1 MKSILIVLLLAT
13 PIVAGAE
20 IYKWTDAQG
29 RVHFSDK
36 PVTKNGKTEI
46 VEVKDYKPGTDENV
60 RQIYERNDRLRH
72 ATTEKTPKQQQA
84 PALTAK
90 KQQADCTAATARLAK
105 ISHRI
110 EFHDEQGNLVP
121 TTEKER
127 ARKEQELRLWISE
140 NCT

>member
-13 PIVAGAE
+13 PIVANAE
-20 IYKWTDAQG
+20 IYKWTDAHG

-36 PVTKNGKTEI
+36 PVDKNGKTEI

-60 RQIYERNDRLRH
+60 RRIYERNDRLRH
-72 ATTEKTPKQQQA
+72 VTMEKTPKNPKA
-84 PALTAK
+84 PAPTANK
-90 KQQADCTAATARLAK
+90 KQANCKAATARLAR
-105 ISHRI
+105 ISRRV
-110 EFHDEQGNLVP
+110 EFRDEQGNVIP

-127 ARKEQELRLWISE
+127 ASKEQELRLWISE

>member
-1 MKSILIVLLLAT
+1 MKSIVIVLLLAA

-36 PVTKNGKTEI
+36 PVDKNGKTEI

-84 PALTAK
+84 LRGLPKNNRPIARRQLRASPGFPVGSSSMMNRETWCRQRKRNARAK
-90 KQQADCTAATARLAK
+90 SRNSA
-105 ISHRI
+105 S
-110 EFHDEQGNLVP
+110 G
-121 TTEKER
+121 
-127 ARKEQELRLWISE
+127 
-140 NCT
+140 

>member
-1 MKSILIVLLLAT
+1 MKSILIVLLLAA

-36 PVTKNGKTEI
+36 PVDKNGKTEI

-84 PALTAK
+84 PALTANK
-90 KQQADCTAATARLAK
+90 KQTDCKAATALLAR
-105 ISHRI
+105 ISRRI
-110 EFHDEQGNLVP
+110 EFHDEQGNVVP

>member
-1 MKSILIVLLLAT
+1 MKSIVIVLLLAA

-20 IYKWTDAQG
+20 IYKWTDTQG

-36 PVTKNGKTEI
+36 PVDKNGKTEI
-46 VEVKDYKPGTDENV
+46 VEVKDYKPGTDEKV

-72 ATTEKTPKQQQA
+72 ATTKKTPKQPQA
-84 PALTAK
+84 PALSANK
-90 KQQADCTAATARLAK
+90 KQTDCKAATALLAR
-105 ISHRI
+105 ISRRI
-110 EFHDEQGNLVP
+110 EFHDEQGNVVP